1 MEYALYKGEEIL
13 SIGTI
18 EEIAKELGVRKE
30 TIYFYQSSAY
40 KKRVNKRKNKKN
52 FRILVPIEEE

>member
-1 MEYALYKGEEIL
+1 MDYALYKGEKIL

-30 TIYFYQSSAY
+30 TIYFYKSSAY
-40 KKRVNKRKNKKN
+40 KKRVNERKNKRN
-52 FRILVPIEEE
+52 FRILIPIDEE

>member
-1 MEYALYKGEEIL
+1 MDYALYKGEKIL

-30 TIYFYQSSAY
+30 TIYFYKLPVY
-40 KKRVNKRKNKKN
+40 KKRVDERKNKKS
-52 FRILVPIEEE
+52 FRILVPIDEE